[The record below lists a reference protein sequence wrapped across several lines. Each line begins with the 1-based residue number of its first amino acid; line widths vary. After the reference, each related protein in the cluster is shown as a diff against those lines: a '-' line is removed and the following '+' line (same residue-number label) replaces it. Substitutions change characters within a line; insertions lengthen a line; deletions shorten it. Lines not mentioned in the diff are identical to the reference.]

1 MGERRRGEERSRVRG
16 VLVLVLLLLS
26 LLLLLLLLPLL
37 LACSLLLLVGRSALV
52 ELLLGAAASSCFGP
66 PHARNLSPGAWSRI
80 IAPAPILATRH
91 VSQHSP
97 KRSLRTPR
105 TLDAAA
111 MDQVKE
117 LAEYAV
123 RYPPR
128 NVH

>member
-1 MGERRRGEERSRVRG
+1 VGERGRGGERSRVRG

-26 LLLLLLLLPLL
+26 LSLLLLLPLL

-91 VSQHSP
+91 VSQHPP
-97 KRSLRTPR
+97 KRSLSNPR
-105 TLDAAA
+105 TLAAAA

>member
-1 MGERRRGEERSRVRG
+1 MGERGRGGERSRVRG

-26 LLLLLLLLPLL
+26 LSLLLLLPLL

-91 VSQHSP
+91 VSQHPP
-97 KRSLRTPR
+97 KRSLRNPR
-105 TLDAAA
+105 TLAAAA

-123 RYPPR
+123 RYPSR